1 MFYFQIIYV
10 LIIYILKINKS
21 IMFKQN
27 LFLIL
32 FLVISCSQSTEDK
45 QSPEATYIRLAEDL
59 QVLADATSFNEKEL
73 KVEKKKVLDEYVTS
87 LNGSNIST
95 SCQVTNI
102 FWNGATP
109 ESLGGA
115 LSDFFRI
122 AKDDYD
128 EFSSGL
134 KFSEDESK
142 ENMKYWEIKCIQ
154 PGKIDINYKLKMH
167 ESLINDDELKI
178 IKGLSEGDRL
188 VFDGIVTSS
197 DTIYLELYLDF
208 KNLLWIEPGVKDSK
222 KIFIN

>member
-1 MFYFQIIYV
+1 
-10 LIIYILKINKS
+10 
-21 IMFKQN
+21 MFKPN

-45 QSPEATYIRLAEDL
+45 QSPEAAYIRLAEDL
-59 QVLADATSFNEKEL
+59 QMLDDATSFNEKEL
-73 KVEKKKVLDEYVTS
+73 KVEKKKVLDEFVTS

-95 SCQVTNI
+95 SCEVTDI
-102 FWNGATP
+102 FWYGAKP

-115 LSDFFRI
+115 LSGFFRI
-122 AKDDYD
+122 AKDHHD

-154 PGKIDINYKLKMH
+154 PGKIDINYKLTMH

-178 IKGLSEGDRL
+178 IKGLSVGDRL
-188 VFDGIVTSS
+188 VFDGIVTSAN
-197 DTIYLELYLDF
+197 TLFFPELYLNF
-208 KNLLWIEPGVKDSK
+208 KNLLWVEPGVKNSK
-222 KIFIN
+222 KIFIK